1 MRSLRQ
7 SIAQSWFP
15 GLRELKPIL
24 APALGLSSPL
34 SLTALMR
41 LFDAV
46 ETRRFTASI
55 DTDAMH
61 GEAEFIVDSAGN
73 YRFRGSVRATGV
85 PSFAYKV
92 QATLRTAGGAV
103 IVVEASGEVFGLD
116 TPKHSESHWDEG
128 AVSAEIP
135 RFWID
140 IRSGATFDTNTQ
152 KNLIG
157 TLDAIV
163 SVAETVVEVYV
174 AAQFRGLIG
183 AVVVLGLKL
192 GAESGH
198 TFVNPNILAGITVA
212 AGVLVLFGPSA
223 IVPALVAGTGTAL
236 LADIRHRTLRRD
248 EIDFARRVFLD
259 KVPYHRILV
268 TDLYNPDS
276 TDAGIPLDREFTF
289 PALDGG
295 IWINMGK
302 NFDQTLGPDAN
313 ASVRGGSYSTDGQVF
328 IHEMTHAW
336 QIANTNNFT
345 LGCKALTDHNY
356 NFGIERVLRGVPFR
370 AFGPEEQGAIVDKW
384 FGQFTGRL
392 ESAEALR
399 DPKFR
404 YIERHIRAGTDV

>member
-34 SLTALMR
+34 SLIAFTH

-46 ETRRFTASI
+46 ETRRFTAPI

-61 GEAEFIVDSAGN
+61 GETEFIVDSTGK
-73 YRFRGSVRATGV
+73 YSFRGSVRATGA

-128 AVSAEIP
+128 AVSPEIQ
-135 RFWID
+135 RFWTD
-140 IRSGATFDTNTQ
+140 IRMGATFETDTQ

-163 SVAETVVEVYV
+163 SVAETVVETYV
-174 AAQFRGLIG
+174 AAQFRGVIG
-183 AVVVLGLKL
+183 AVIVLGIKL
-192 GAESGH
+192 GSESGT
-198 TFVNPNILAGITVA
+198 TFINPNILAGITVG

-236 LADIRHRTLRRD
+236 LADIRHRKMRD
-248 EIDFARRVFLD
+248 EEIGFARQIFQEKL
-259 KVPYHRILV
+259 PYNRILV
-268 TDLYNPDS
+268 TDLYNPSS
-276 TDAGIPLDREFTF
+276 TDAGSPLDREFTF
-289 PALDGG
+289 PAIDGG
-295 IWINMGK
+295 IWVNMGR
-302 NFDQTLGPDAN
+302 NFDQTLGLDAN
-313 ASVRGGSYSTDGQVF
+313 ASVRSGYDKPGQVF
-328 IHEMTHAW
+328 IHELTHAW
-336 QIANTNNFT
+336 QLANTNIAT
-345 LGCKALTDHNY
+345 LACKALTNRNY
-356 NFGIERVLRGVPFR
+356 NFGNERVVRGVPFR
-370 AFGPEEQGAIVDKW
+370 EFGPEEQGAIVDKW
-384 FGQFTGRL
+384 FGEFVGKL
-392 ESAEALR
+392 EGAEALR

-404 YIERHIRAGTDV
+404 YVERNIRAGTDH